1 MGARRYKT
9 FKPLSY
15 TVCDLLRLIA
25 QSTKGTRM
33 ALLSITQ
40 NKRPSDQ
47 QIDAALGMITKDAP
61 IVIMLHGFKYDPDD
75 DARDPQRHIF
85 ALNPAQG
92 AKRPA
97 SWPRRLRLQG
107 NKGLAIGFG
116 WHACGTIWQAHHQ
129 ASQAGHDLAQLISR
143 LQAKDIN
150 RNIHIVAHSLG
161 ARVAVQAL
169 QYLAPNTIGRVI
181 LIAAALFEKELQ
193 DGLHCAAGRQAEFI
207 NVRSRANTAFDL
219 MLRMAFPLWGR
230 TVGSGRVT
238 AANLLDVAID
248 SSHTADVLKRL
259 CFGST
264 KAGATICHWSGY
276 LRQDACN
283 LYQSLLHQPEQTP
296 LRYLQSLLQPPGR
309 ESMAKTRDTLSF
321 LPRMPF

>member
-1 MGARRYKT
+1 
-9 FKPLSY
+9 
-15 TVCDLLRLIA
+15 
-25 QSTKGTRM
+25 M

-47 QIDAALGMITKDAP
+47 QIDAALGMVIKEAP

-75 DARDPQRHIF
+75 NAHDPQKQIF

-97 SWPRRLRLQG
+97 SWRRRLLLQD

-116 WHACGTIWQAHHQ
+116 WHARGTIWQAHRQ
-129 ASQAGHDLAQLISR
+129 AIRASHDLAQLISR
-143 LQAKDIN
+143 LKAKDAN
-150 RNIHIVAHSLG
+150 RKIHIVAHSLG

-169 QYLAPNTIGRVI
+169 QALAPNTIGQII
-181 LIAAALFEKELQ
+181 LIAAALFEQELTA
-193 DGLHCAAGRQAEFI
+193 GLHCAAGQRAEFI

-219 MLRMAFPLWGR
+219 MLRAAFPHWGR
-230 TVGSGRVT
+230 TIGSGRIN
-238 AANLLDVAID
+238 AANLLDAVID
-248 SSHTADVLKRL
+248 SRHTSDVLQGL
-259 CFGST
+259 GFGSDT
-264 KAGATICHWSGY
+264 ARAPICHWSGY

-283 LYQSLLHQPEQTP
+283 LYQSLLHQPEETP
-296 LRYLQSLLQPPGR
+296 LRYLQSLLRQPDR
-309 ESMAKTRDTLSF
+309 ESTPKLRDTLSF